1 MGWVRNDSSGPY
13 FEEELFLSL
22 EGMVFV
28 QRLVDLL
35 VIRRFQ
41 LISTRYRGEIQVFRL
56 SYPEVPRYVDIYMEG
71 DASGG
76 WSVVASFEDVSA
88 ISGVLRQ
95 GAELRFYRTSG
106 PDEKTSPER
115 ALRGIEYVFAEV

>member
-1 MGWVRNDSSGPY
+1 MGWVRNDASGPY

-35 VIRRFQ
+35 VARRFQ
-41 LISTRYRGEIQVFRL
+41 LISCRSWGEVQVFRL
-56 SYPEVPRYVDIYMEG
+56 SCPEVPRYVDVYMEG
-71 DASGG
+71 DANRG
-76 WSVVASFEDVSA
+76 WCVVASFDDVSA
-88 ISGVLRQ
+88 ISGVLQQ
-95 GAELRFYRTSG
+95 GTKLRFYRTSG

-115 ALRGIEYVFAEV
+115 ALRGIEVVFAEV